1 MRKPSH
7 SVSRTNPI
15 DAIAK
20 QPWHQ
25 DFFHALRW
33 IEAYSANMP
42 RLGTARVPSD
52 EPVRL
57 GQVADL
63 SFAPSSLHSVA
74 PATSKSRA
82 RINVRFFGL
91 FGPNGPLPF
100 HLTEYA
106 RHREMHGGDE
116 TFARF
121 ADMFHHRLLLLFYRA
136 WAQAQPTVGL
146 DRPHEDRFA
155 AYVGSL
161 FGLGAIDTHGSDV
174 ANVHAK
180 LHFAG
185 TFSRQVRNAD
195 GLASI
200 LSGLLRRCVH
210 VEQFAGSWLTLPLA
224 ERTRIGR
231 TRGRRKNP
239 TSLLGGGAVLGT
251 VVWDRQHNFRVH
263 IGPLDAPA
271 YDSFLPGGRA
281 LPRVI
286 ELIEAYVG
294 REFGWD
300 LRLSLRAEEVKP
312 VQLGLHGRLGWTTWV
327 GTKQR
332 LSPGELT
339 LAPRAG
345 AH

>member
-7 SVSRTNPI
+7 SVNRVNPV

-20 QPWHQ
+20 EPWRH
-25 DFFHALRW
+25 DFFQSLRW
-33 IEAYSANMP
+33 IEAYSANLP

-52 EPVRL
+52 ELVRL

-63 SFAPSSLHSVA
+63 SFAPSSLHSVT
-74 PATSKSRA
+74 PATSKSKA

-106 RHREMHGGDE
+106 RHREMHSGDE

-136 WAQAQPTVGL
+136 WAQAQPTVGM
-146 DRPHEDRFA
+146 DRPNDDRFS

-161 FGLGAIDTHGSDV
+161 LGLGSHDTHGSQL
-174 ANVHAK
+174 ASFHAK

-185 TFSRQVRNAD
+185 NFSRQVRNAD

-200 LSGLLRRCVH
+200 LSGFLRRCVH
-210 VEQFAGSWLTLPLA
+210 VEQFAGAWLTLPLA

-231 TRGRRKNP
+231 TGGRRKNP

-263 IGPLDAPA
+263 IGPLDAAA
-271 YDSFLPGGRA
+271 YDSFLPGGKA
-281 LPRVI
+281 LPGVI

-300 LRLSLRAEEVKP
+300 LRLSLLAEEVKP
-312 VQLGLHGRLGWTTWV
+312 IQLGQHGRLGWTTWV
-327 GTKQR
+327 RTKQR
-332 LSPGELT
+332 LSPGQLT
-339 LAPRAG
+339 LALRAG